1 MISLISGCA
10 ASDSTAAAIVA
21 SSLRAGTIAE
31 TVMREVILVGQP
43 LLAVPVSLATRIRD
57 SREWLSRR
65 MLYYSGTGDKTLK
78 HKILGPIALVLVAAV
93 LYVFAAPSYR
103 QGEPSLAGRKAK
115 DFDMQIT
122 GASHLSDL
130 RGKVVVLNFWASWC
144 PPCLEETQSLN
155 TLQQA
160 IASKG
165 GVVLG
170 ISVDEDKD
178 AYEKFLVDN
187 HVVFPTYRDATKKT
201 ATDYGTSMFPET
213 YLIDR
218 QGRLARKIVGPQD
231 WQSPEVMRSID
242 VLLKQN

>member
-1 MISLISGCA
+1 MEIH
-10 ASDSTAAAIVA
+10 
-21 SSLRAGTIAE
+21 
-31 TVMREVILVGQP
+31 
-43 LLAVPVSLATRIRD
+43 
-57 SREWLSRR
+57 WLSRWHIGSHEAGLR
-65 MLYYSGTGDKTLK
+65 MYYSRAGEKTLK
-78 HKILGPIALVLVAAV
+78 HKILSPITLVFVAAV

-103 QGEPSLAGRKAK
+103 QGEPSLAGRKAQ

-130 RGKVVVLNFWASWC
+130 HGKVVVLNFWASWC
-144 PPCLEETQSLN
+144 PPCLEETPSLN
-155 TLQQA
+155 TLQEA
-160 IASKG
+160 IVPKG

-178 AYEKFLVDN
+178 AYQKFLADN
-187 HVVFPTYRDATKKT
+187 HVVFPTYDDTSKKT
-201 ATDYGTSMFPET
+201 ATHYGTSMFPET

-242 VLLKQN
+242 TLLKQN

>member
-1 MISLISGCA
+1 M
-10 ASDSTAAAIVA
+10 
-21 SSLRAGTIAE
+21 AE
-31 TVMREVILVGQP
+31 TVVDG
-43 LLAVPVSLATRIRD
+43 LAVFTGQQIE
-57 SREWLSRR
+57 SRKARLR
-65 MLYYSGTGDKTLK
+65 LYYSGVRRKTLK
-78 HKILGPIALVLVAAV
+78 HKILGPIGLILAAGI
-93 LYVFAAPSYR
+93 LLAFAFPSYR

-130 RGKVVVLNFWASWC
+130 RGKVVILNFWASWC

-160 IASKG
+160 IGPKG

-178 AYEKFLVDN
+178 AYQKFLGDN
-187 HVVFPTYRDATKKT
+187 HVVFPTYRDASKKT
-201 ATDYGTSMFPET
+201 AVDYGTSMYPET

-218 QGRLARKIVGPQD
+218 EGRLARKIVGPQN
-231 WQSPEVMRSID
+231 WQSPEIMHSIEI
-242 VLLKQN
+242 LLNQN

>member
-1 MISLISGCA
+1 M
-10 ASDSTAAAIVA
+10 
-21 SSLRAGTIAE
+21 
-31 TVMREVILVGQP
+31 
-43 LLAVPVSLATRIRD
+43 
-57 SREWLSRR
+57 
-65 MLYYSGTGDKTLK
+65 K
-78 HKILGPIALVLVAAV
+78 HKILSPIALILVAAV

-103 QGEPSLAGRKAK
+103 QGESSLAGRRAK
-115 DFDMQIT
+115 DFAIQIT

-155 TLQQA
+155 RLQQD
-160 IASKG
+160 IAAKG

-170 ISVDEDKD
+170 ISVDEDKT

-187 HVVFPTYRDATKKT
+187 HVVFPTYDDVTKKT

-218 QGRLARKIVGPQD
+218 EGRLARKIVGPQD
-231 WQSPEVMRSID
+231 WQSPEIMGSID
-242 VLLKQN
+242 VLLEQK

>member
-1 MISLISGCA
+1 MHS
-10 ASDSTAAAIVA
+10 
-21 SSLRAGTIAE
+21 
-31 TVMREVILVGQP
+31 QK
-43 LLAVPVSLATRIRD
+43 
-57 SREWLSRR
+57 WLSRLK
-65 MLYYSGTGDKTLK
+65 LYYSGTGDTTLK
-78 HKILGPIALVLVAAV
+78 HKILGPIALIFVAAV
-93 LYVFAAPSYR
+93 LYAFAAPSYR
-103 QGEPSLAGRKAK
+103 QGEPSLAGRKAT

-130 RGKVVVLNFWASWC
+130 HGKVVVLNFWASWC

-160 IASKG
+160 IGPKG

-178 AYEKFLVDN
+178 AYQKFLGDN
-187 HVVFPTYRDATKKT
+187 HVIFPTYRDASKKT
-201 ATDYGTSMFPET
+201 ATDYGTSMYPET

-231 WQSPEVMRSID
+231 WQSPEIAHSID
-242 VLLKQN
+242 ILLSQN